1 MARWNN
7 YKNKFRGYGS
17 RAYSGARN
25 YGRKFGGY
33 ARSGGRAAWNA
44 NKRAMQGFGNS
55 QFKVYPDLTVAA
67 GAAVGLSDIDR
78 MVPGQL
84 WLLGAALPI
93 GGKLGRQVRNFCGGV
108 ILGELASQYT
118 GFKIPIGTAP
128 TKDTKNTSVAALYSA

>member
-7 YKNKFRGYGS
+7 FKSKARSYGG
-17 RAYSGARN
+17 RAYSGART

-33 ARSGGRAAWNA
+33 ARRGGRAAWNA
-44 NKRAMQGFGNS
+44 NKRASQGFGNS

-84 WLLGAALPI
+84 WLLGAAMPI
-93 GGKLGRQVRNFCGGV
+93 GGSIGRKVRNFCGGV
-108 ILGELASQYT
+108 IIGELISQYT
-118 GFKIPIGTAP
+118 GVKIPLGTAQ
-128 TKDTKNTSVAALYSA
+128 TKNTTNMSVAALYSA